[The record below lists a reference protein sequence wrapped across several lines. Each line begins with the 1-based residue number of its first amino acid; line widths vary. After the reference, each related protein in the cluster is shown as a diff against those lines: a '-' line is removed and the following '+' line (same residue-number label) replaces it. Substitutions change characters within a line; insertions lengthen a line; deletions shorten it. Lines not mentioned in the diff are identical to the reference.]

1 MEIKEYINF
10 NKQEIMEL
18 YAAVGWTNYTER
30 PQMLEQAYK
39 KSLLKIGAYDEE
51 KLVGIIRVVG
61 DGESIVF
68 VQDILVLPE
77 YQRKGIGAQLL
88 RAVMERFSSVYQLE
102 LMTDNTEKTNAFYKS
117 LGFVR
122 ADEIG
127 CCAFMKL

>member
-18 YAAVGWTNYTER
+18 YTAVGWTNYTER